1 MSPFFRLFEESS
13 VAMAIA
19 DKNGLIIESNPRF
32 SELMEAISGF
42 GNTQTPNYLSIR
54 ETLRFANF
62 FSRLTSGAAQQVK
75 FEAPFHDSQG
85 VLHWFRIH
93 AWVISPLND
102 TDPRFQGPLIGFTMT
117 DQTRERQEGE
127 RLQEDKEVAE
137 RAMEARNQ
145 FLANI
150 SHEIRTPIQT
160 IIGMTELLQDTK
172 LDREQAEYSRQIKF
186 AAEVLLSLI
195 NDILDFSKIEAGK
208 MELEYTRF
216 DLDQTIE
223 QAVEM
228 IALEAHK
235 KGLEIAL
242 DIAPELNIAI
252 LGDPHKFR
260 QIVIN
265 LVKNAVKFTQEG
277 SVTISARLTDLEGLE
292 AVAVA
297 VADTGIG
304 IPEESRIHLFT
315 TFFQADPSNTRCFGG
330 TGLGLAIARNL
341 VELMGGNIEMVPREG
356 GGSIFRFSIP
366 IEQLKHSPEPVLI
379 RQEPPEVRILLVD
392 DREESRTI
400 ITSYLKDIGYQ
411 NTDTAASG
419 EQALELLRAAVQEG
433 NPYGLCLIDMI
444 MPVMDG
450 WRLAAEI
457 NRDASINGSRLI
469 LMVPHGLLGAEAKMT
484 LLKWF
489 NGYINKPIKRKDL
502 TEIITQALSEPPVDL
517 ETAAEDQRL
526 LLSEEVQSGEF
537 SRDPAR
543 PEESA
548 PVHAADKP
556 DKPGRQGKPGNPGK
570 PLVLIAEDHPVNQK
584 LFALIL
590 EKLGCAFILA
600 DDGLD
605 ALEKA
610 EAYPVDLIFM
620 DIQMPRMN
628 GYEAAQQLRERGFT
642 RPIITVTASALP
654 DEWAQCLKAGIND
667 ILLKPFK
674 QSDIEGV
681 LRKWMPSPGAAKS
694 GVQDSGE
701 PRAGPGLL
709 ARAALHSLPR
719 PAADAGPLPTAP
731 RPGPVVPPALPAEP
745 REPQTN
751 PVLGVAP
758 VPSPLPARAADP
770 VWVMPVR
777 VSEAAPAAP
786 VSITKD
792 PVFNSH
798 ELLDTFLQDAETIK
812 PLIGRFL
819 ERTEDQIDGLPVMIE
834 QEAWKEA
841 RIITHTIKGSALTLS
856 GRELGQAAA
865 RMELAFKNL
874 DRDEIQAG
882 LPLLKDAFVRFK
894 AEAQMFIGETEATVN
909 A

>member
-1 MSPFFRLFEESS
+1 
-13 VAMAIA
+13 MAIA
-19 DKNGLIIESNPRF
+19 DKNGLIIESNPQF
-32 SELMEAISGF
+32 NELMEAISGF
-42 GNTQTPNYLSIR
+42 GNAQAPNFLSIH

-62 FSRLTSGAAQQVK
+62 FSRLTSGATQKVK
-75 FEAPFHDSQG
+75 FEAPFHDSRG
-85 VLHWFRIH
+85 ILHWFRIY
-93 AWVISPLND
+93 AWVIPPRND
-102 TDPRFQGPLIGFTMT
+102 AEPRFQGPLIGFTMT
-117 DQTRERQEGE
+117 DQTRERREGE
-127 RLQEDKEVAE
+127 RLQEDKAVAE
-137 RAMEARNQ
+137 RAMEAKNQ

-172 LDREQAEYSRQIKF
+172 LDREQTEYSRQVKF
-186 AAEVLLSLI
+186 AADVLLSLI

-208 MELEYTRF
+208 LELEYTRF
-216 DLDQTIE
+216 DLDQAIE

-228 IALEAHK
+228 ITLEAHK

-242 DIAPELNIAI
+242 DIAPELNITV

-292 AVAVA
+292 AVTVA

-304 IPEESRIHLFT
+304 IPEESRGRLFT

-341 VELMGGNIEMVPREG
+341 VELMGGTIEMVPREG

-366 IEQLKHSPEPVLI
+366 IEQLKHAPEPVLI
-379 RQEPPEVRILLVD
+379 RQKTPDVRILLVD
-392 DREESRTI
+392 DREESRAI

-411 NTDTAASG
+411 DTDAAASG

-433 NPYGLCLIDMI
+433 KPYGLCLIDMI
-444 MPVMDG
+444 MPLMDG

-457 NRDASINGSRLI
+457 NRDASINEIRLI

-489 NGYINKPIKRKDL
+489 NAYINKPIKRKDL
-502 TEIITQALSEPPVDL
+502 TEIVAQTLSGPPVDL

-526 LLSEEVQSGEF
+526 LHSEKAQAGEF
-537 SRDPAR
+537 SGDPAR
-543 PEESA
+543 PEGSV
-548 PVHAADKP
+548 PVHAADLPGKP
-556 DKPGRQGKPGNPGK
+556 DLPGK
-570 PLVLIAEDHPVNQK
+570 HGLPGKASLPLVLIAEDHPVNQK
-584 LFALIL
+584 LFAIIM

-605 ALEKA
+605 ALDKA
-610 EAYPVDLIFM
+610 ETYPVDLIFM

-642 RPIITVTASALP
+642 RPIITVTASALQ

-674 QSDIEGV
+674 QSDIEG
-681 LRKWMPSPGAAKS
+681 LLHKWMPPPGTAKS
-694 GVQDSGE
+694 GDQDSGKH
-701 PRAGPGLL
+701 RGGQGLL
-709 ARAALHSLPR
+709 ARAARHSPPR
-719 PAADAGPLPTAP
+719 PAADAGPLPS
-731 RPGPVVPPALPAEP
+731 VPPAPPAEP
-745 REPQTN
+745 GEPKTT
-751 PVLGVAP
+751 PVLGAAP
-758 VPSPLPARAADP
+758 APSPFPARAAGPVRVAAPEPPEILP
-770 VWVMPVR
+770 VWVSPVR
-777 VSEAAPAAP
+777 VSGAVPAAP
-786 VSITKD
+786 VSISKD
-792 PVFNSH
+792 PVFDRR
-798 ELLDTFLQDAETIK
+798 ELLNAFLQDAETVK
-812 PLIGRFL
+812 PLVGRFL
-819 ERTEDQIDGLPVMIE
+819 ERTEDQIDGLPAMIQ
-834 QEAWKEA
+834 QEAWEEA

-865 RMELAFKNL
+865 RMELAFKNR

-882 LPLLKDAFVRFK
+882 LPPLKDAFVRFK
-894 AEAQMFIGETEATVN
+894 GEAKMFIGETEVTVN